1 MGLGGASVMT
11 NKFVIEMTDEFR
23 TGAKVFYGKQCG
35 TLQDPLAYSLEYYW
49 GKYIESYGL
58 I

>member
-1 MGLGGASVMT
+1 MT

-35 TLQDPLAYSLEYYW
+35 TLQDPLAYSLEYY
-49 GKYIESYGL
+49 
-58 I
+58 